1 MKEFLIANAI
11 LILGYVF
18 YISYLTKYGNTE
30 WNRYFLVLWIPISL
44 TLAILPSNLLPSAVS
59 ADFSYSYTLPFVD
72 VSLNSNQKETGASW
86 VLIGYLV
93 LCGIFFARILL
104 QLFSVFAVIIRST
117 EVEFEGLKIRSS
129 HEVEMPFSFFGYVVI
144 PKEVDRSELPII
156 IEHELAHVRANHSLD
171 IILIQ
176 IVQSLCWFN
185 PVVWI
190 YENAIRMNH
199 EYEADNAV
207 LQANHDVAGYKEL
220 LVSKALASHISLGHA
235 MARKSQLH
243 KRFLKMNSS
252 KKNNLWHYSLL
263 IPLIAIAVVGKSCTQ
278 EKEQVVSAVQND
290 KEVSSK
296 QVLNGDEVDVLPEFP
311 GGMEELMTYLGATIK
326 YPEQAKKDSVEGR
339 VYIEFVVDE
348 NGHVIKPTPL
358 NSVREDIDK
367 EAVRAILEMPK
378 WQPGQNDNQNVKVK
392 MVIPI
397 SFKLQ

>member
-1 MKEFLIANAI
+1 MKELLIANAV

-18 YISYLTKYGNTE
+18 YSSYLTKYGSTE

-44 TLAILPSNLLPSAVS
+44 IVAILPSQLLPSAVPT
-59 ADFSYSYTLPFVD
+59 DFSYSYMLPFVD
-72 VSLNSNQKETGASW
+72 VSLDSSRTEIGTNW
-86 VLIGYLV
+86 ILIGYFV
-93 LCGIFFARILL
+93 LCGIFFARKLF
-104 QLFSVFAVIIRST
+104 QLFSVFRIVGRS
-117 EVEFEGLKIRSS
+117 EEIEFRGVRIHRS
-129 HEVEMPFSFFGYVVI
+129 HEIEMPFSFFQYVVI
-144 PKEVDRSELPII
+144 PKEIDRSELPII
-156 IEHELAHVRANHSLD
+156 MEHELAHVRANHSLD

-176 IVQSLCWFN
+176 VIQALCWFN

-207 LQANHDVAGYKEL
+207 LQANHDVVGYKEL
-220 LVSKALASHISLGHA
+220 LVSKAMASHVSIGHA
-235 MARKSQLH
+235 IARKSQLH

-252 KKNNLWHYSLL
+252 KRNNMWHYGLL

-278 EKEQVVSAVQND
+278 EKEQVVSTAQND

-296 QVLNGDEVDVLPEFP
+296 QALNGDEVDVAPEFP
-311 GGMEELMTYLGATIK
+311 GGMDELIAYLGATIR

-339 VYIEFVVDE
+339 VYIEFIVDE

-367 EAVRAILEMPK
+367 EAIRAILEMPK
-378 WQPGQNDNQNVKVK
+378 WKPGQNNNQKVKVK